1 MSDKLKVRFL
11 VFFGKYGTK
20 SRISF
25 YYNDLIFTLFLNK
38 PHSRYKQKR
47 EVKSTSLSFS
57 VDNSALF
64 QHSDTFDMM
73 CLRKH
78 INRLYLR
85 EFESFCRQEFDIS
98 CHCDRVARNV

>member
-1 MSDKLKVRFL
+1 MMERLFPVIRYEKKENRIKKVR
-11 VFFGKYGTK
+11 
-20 SRISF
+20 
-25 YYNDLIFTLFLNK
+25 LFLNK

-47 EVKSTSLSFS
+47 EVKSTSFS

-73 CLRKH
+73 CVGKH

-85 EFESFCRQEFDIS
+85 EFESFSRQEFDIS
-98 CHCDRVARNV
+98 CHGDRVARNV